1 MDVYLHTERKR
12 KRRARVKKWG
22 TQHKEKRKGH
32 SKGHRNVRKS
42 SAL

>member
-1 MDVYLHTERKR
+1 MQHVDVYLHTDQKKEK
-12 KRRARVKKWG
+12 RARVKKWG
-22 TQHKEKRKGH
+22 EQHKEK